1 MSNYSIGYVA
11 TVFFNGDKTKYK
23 YAGGGEWE
31 CVEGCDSPAR
41 YQQLLNMIND

>member
-1 MSNYSIGYVA
+1 MNKYPIGYVA

-31 CVEGCDSPAR
+31 FVSGINSPAR
-41 YQQLLNMIND
+41 YEQLLDMVNN